1 MRWWLAALGVLA
13 ALLAASP
20 ARAQRLPR
28 PNVQPPRADTTRRD
42 TTAADSARAARLKLS
57 APDSVMQA
65 LMRRPGYN
73 TTRYEGER
81 VTFDAQNDLFQILA
95 LQGKRALVQRGD
107 SQTVFADTGVFF
119 NQKTKVAT
127 ATGNIILHDPS
138 SGQADVIGRGRL
150 EYSLNQRAAM
160 ITNPVFAANLGQ
172 VWEIRALKGKSIFGD
187 STAGKSSAFYGL
199 GGEITSCTDSVPDYH
214 FTFKEIKR
222 SGSNTLV
229 ARPAILYIK
238 DIPVMWLPFL
248 FSDTRPGRHSGIL
261 TPRFGISDFIR
272 TSPSYRRNIENLG
285 YFLSINDY
293 MDVSAWIDW
302 RSSAGATQGDPG
314 WTKFNGEWRYS
325 WLDRFMNGSLASSYT
340 TQRDG
345 QTNLALTWGHT
356 QAFTR
361 DRHFN
366 AQVNYVTSTTLQRQ
380 NTYNPYAALATI
392 RSALTYSDKIG
403 PAQLQVGGTRT
414 QYPGRPQVDENLPTV
429 SVNTGTLNLAS
440 WLQWTPT
447 FSYTASQS
455 LHLDLPG
462 EFAYRYLTGPTGT
475 LDSVRA
481 KRDQYTTSTSF
492 NTPLRI
498 FGYDLGNSFQ
508 MSEKLEDYPHRIV
521 RTDVVTGAPLGDRIY
536 PNLFETDIDW
546 TPTFTLPPLARSLF
560 NITPGVSLSN
570 ATGGPFWVRTNLS
583 NGQFVHQT
591 KRPSFSLSAAPVI
604 YGLLPG
610 FGPFSRLRHTLQPTI
625 SYQYAP
631 RADVSTDYLQALG
644 RSKGHEFAGLQQNM
658 LSFGLNQN
666 IEAKIRTPNDT
677 NPEAAQ
683 KIKLLSLTLSSFSY
697 NIDQA
702 RAAHSSIRGL
712 TTPSFSYS
720 VSSDL
725 LPGFQFSSV
734 YSLFSGDPGSDSAK
748 FSPYLTQVS
757 ASLNLGQGNN
767 PFTVL
772 TRLFGRAV
780 PNDQRPNAAPTP
792 DQATQAEDAY
802 ARQIANQP
810 VAGSGARGT
819 QFVIPPSQGWN
830 ASLTFSSTQSRP
842 PTGST
847 ANVVEVDPLVRC
859 RALAASAPSD
869 IAPSLYQTCALQAQT
884 NPTPTAQDP
893 FQSNISGATIY
904 RNPPVRNLG
913 GNFSFG
919 LTENWSVSWNT
930 SFDFVKHEF
939 AQHMVTLQRDLHD
952 WRAVFAF
959 TQSPNG
965 NFAFNFFIA
974 LKAEPDL
981 KFNYNKATVRSG
993 GF

>member
-1 MRWWLAALGVLA
+1 MRLWGVAVFGVLA
-13 ALLAASP
+13 TLLAASP
-20 ARAQRLPR
+20 ADAQRFPR
-28 PNVQPPRADTTRRD
+28 PTVQPPRRDTTRRD
-42 TTAADSARAARLKLS
+42 TTAADSAMAARLRLS
-57 APDSVMQA
+57 PPDSVMQA
-65 LMRRPGYN
+65 LMHKPGYN

-95 LQGKRALVQRGD
+95 LQGKRAIVQRGD

-119 NQKTKVAT
+119 NQRTKVAT
-127 ATGNIILHDPS
+127 ATGNIILHDPT

-150 EYSLNQRAAM
+150 EYSLNQRSAT
-160 ITNPVFAANLGQ
+160 ITNPMFAANLGE
-172 VWEIRALKGKSIFGD
+172 VWEIRAQKGKSIFGD
-187 STAGKSSAFYGL
+187 STAGRASAFYGL
-199 GGEITSCTDSVPDYH
+199 GGQITSCTDSVPDYH

-222 SGSNTLV
+222 TGSNTLV
-229 ARPAILYIK
+229 ARPAVLYIK

-272 TSPSYRRNIENLG
+272 TSPSYRRNIENVG

-293 MDVSAWIDW
+293 MDVSAWMDW
-302 RSSAGATQGDPG
+302 RSSAGASAGDPG
-314 WTKFNGEWRYS
+314 WTKFNGEWRYN
-325 WLDRFMNGSLASSYT
+325 WMDRFLSGSLASSYT

-345 QTNLALTWGHT
+345 QTNLALTWGHN

-366 AQVNYVTSTTLQRQ
+366 AQVNYVTSTALQRQ

-392 RSALTYSDKIG
+392 RSQLNYSDRIG

-414 QYPGRPQVDENLPTV
+414 QYPGRSQIDESLPTL
-429 SVNTGTLNLAS
+429 SINTGTLNLAS

-447 FSYTASQS
+447 FSYNATQT
-455 LHLDLPG
+455 LHIDQPG
-462 EFAYRYLTGPTGT
+462 EFAYRYLTGPNNA
-475 LDSVRA
+475 LDSVRT
-481 KRDQYTTSTSF
+481 KRDQYSSSTTF
-492 NTPLRI
+492 NTPLTI
-498 FGYDLGNSFQ
+498 FGYNLGNQFQ
-508 MSEKLEDYPHRIV
+508 INEKLFDYPQRIV
-521 RTDVVTGAPLGDRIY
+521 RYDVNSGATLGDRIY
-536 PNLFETDIDW
+536 PNLYETDIDW
-546 TPTFTLPPLARSLF
+546 TPTFTLPALARSLF
-560 NITPGVSLSN
+560 NITPGVSLAN
-570 ATGGPFWVRTNLS
+570 ATSGPFWVRTNLS
-583 NGQFVHQT
+583 NGQYVHQT

-625 SYQYAP
+625 SYSYAP

-644 RSKGHEFAGLQQNM
+644 RSKGHEFAGLQMNA

-677 NPEAAQ
+677 NPDAAQ

-702 RAAHSSIRGL
+702 HAAHRAIRGL
-712 TTPSFSYS
+712 TTPSFTYS

-725 LPGFQFSSV
+725 LPGFQFSSS
-734 YSLFSGDPGSDSAK
+734 YSLFSGDPQSDTAK
-748 FSPYLTQVS
+748 FSPYLTQVA

-780 PNDQRPNAAPTP
+780 PNDQRPNATPTP
-792 DQATQAEDAY
+792 DQANQPEDAY

-819 QFVIPPSQGWN
+819 QFVIPPTQGWN
-830 ASLTFSSTQSRP
+830 ASLTFSASQTRP
-842 PTGST
+842 PTGSQ
-847 ANVVEVDPLVRC
+847 ANVVDVDPLARC
-859 RALAASAPSD
+859 RQLAAAANNDPFV
-869 IAPSLYQTCALQAQT
+869 YQTCAVNAQT
-884 NPTPTAQDP
+884 STTPTNQDLGQTGIAGTT
-893 FQSNISGATIY
+893 FY
-904 RNPPVRNLG
+904 RNPPTRNLG

-930 SFDFVKHEF
+930 SFDFVRHEF
-939 AQHMVTLQRDLHD
+939 AEHMVTLQRDLHD

-993 GF
+993 SF